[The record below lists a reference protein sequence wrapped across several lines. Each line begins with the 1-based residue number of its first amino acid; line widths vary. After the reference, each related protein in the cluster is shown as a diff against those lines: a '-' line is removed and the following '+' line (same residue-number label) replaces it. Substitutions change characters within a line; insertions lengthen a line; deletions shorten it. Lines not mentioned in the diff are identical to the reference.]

1 MNGPFLNALGI
12 LLGALFGMIHRA
24 PLAARAQRFFRTA
37 LGAGVVFCG
46 ARLVWENLGT
56 GFVTGLKKLLLTAL
70 AVVLGYWVGKL
81 LHLQTLSNHVGRVA
95 GRWIAVAQAH
105 PPGKP
110 LAGLA
115 ACFLL
120 FGAAPLGWLGAVE
133 NGMTGQCTLLGVKA
147 LMDALAMAGF
157 VSLFGWPA
165 ALSAFPVLALFGAVT
180 WDCEKVVAPFLVA
193 HHLADSV
200 MAAAGLTACLVSVVI
215 FEVRRVELAN
225 YLPAVLVAPVLEWL
239 CG

>member
-1 MNGPFLNALGI
+1 VNGPFLNALGI

-24 PLAARAQRFFRTA
+24 PLSARDQQYFRA
-37 LGAGVVFCG
+37 MLGGGIIFCG
-46 ARLVWENLGT
+46 ARLVLENLGS
-56 GFVTGLKKLLLTAL
+56 GFLVAVKKLLLTVL

-81 LHLQTLSNHVGRVA
+81 LRLQTLSNQVGRVA
-95 GRWIAVAQAH
+95 GRWISTAQAH

-110 LAGLA
+110 LAGLT

-133 NGMTGQCTLLGVKA
+133 NGLTGQCSLFAIKT

-165 ALSAFPVLALFGAVT
+165 ALSAFPILALFGAVT
-180 WDCEKVVAPFLVA
+180 WDCAKVVAPFLIV
-193 HHLADSV
+193 HHLMDSV
-200 MAAAGLTACLVSVVI
+200 VAATGLAALLVSVVI